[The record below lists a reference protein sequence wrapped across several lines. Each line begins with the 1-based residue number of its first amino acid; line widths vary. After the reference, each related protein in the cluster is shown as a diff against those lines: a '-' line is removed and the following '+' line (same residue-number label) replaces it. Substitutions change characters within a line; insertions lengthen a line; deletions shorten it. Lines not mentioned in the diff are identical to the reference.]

1 LYGLRPTK
9 VDASSASPYD
19 GLHNRTVFQMQADDA
34 DKGGVAALDRAFA
47 ILGVFQPGER
57 ALSLAEIARR
67 TGFYKSTILRLL
79 SSLERGGFIRRLD
92 GNYSIG
98 PEPLR
103 LAQIFQES
111 FHIREVIEPVLRQ
124 LSDDSGETSSFYVRQ
139 GEYRVVLHRVEPP
152 RSVRVSIREGERFP
166 IDRGASGK
174 ILIAFSK
181 PSRATHDAVRERL
194 WALSYGERDPDTAA
208 VSVPVRIW
216 FRINHLLA
224 LITRSSPASLLVSR
238 VGAAQVLI
246 HPGDTHDLARDGGV
260 RPEVGAVERRCGTAL
275 RVRHPGCGRRGDH
288 RAGGPRTD
296 EPPGGSS
303 RPPVE
308 GQHPV
313 GTREASYRR
322 ERDERIAAAG
332 PRSRPDECRP

>member
-1 LYGLRPTK
+1 MVL
-9 VDASSASPYD
+9 S
-19 GLHNRTVFQMQADDA
+19 NRTVFGMPSNDDE
-34 DKGGVAALDRAFA
+34 KGGVAALDRAFT

-67 TGFYKSTILRLL
+67 TGFYKSTILRLIG
-79 SSLERGGFIRRLD
+79 SLERGGFIRRLED

-124 LSDDSGETSSFYVRQ
+124 LSADSGETSSFYVRQ
-139 GEYRVVLHRVEPP
+139 GDYRVVLHRVEPS

-181 PSRATHDAVRERL
+181 PSRASHDAVRERL

-208 VSVPVRIW
+208 VSAPVLGPNNELAGALTLSGPKDRLGATETM
-216 FRINHLLA
+216 RAACNLLLTAAARATAA
-224 LITRSSPASLLVSR
+224 L
-238 VGAAQVLI
+238 G
-246 HPGDTHDLARDGGV
+246 
-260 RPEVGAVERRCGTAL
+260 
-275 RVRHPGCGRRGDH
+275 GDH
-288 RAGGPRTD
+288 RIFAYGMALAAQFD
-296 EPPGGSS
+296 FPP
-303 RPPVE
+303 PTEV
-308 GQHPV
+308 QK
-313 GTREASYRR
+313 A
-322 ERDERIAAAG
+322 
-332 PRSRPDECRP
+332 

>member
-1 LYGLRPTK
+1 MYGLRPTK
-9 VDASSASPYD
+9 VDASSANPYD
-19 GLHNRTVFQMQADDA
+19 GLQNRTVFQMQADDA

-208 VSVPVRIW
+208 VSVPVFGPNSELAGALTLSGPKDRLGASDKM
-216 FRINHLLA
+216 RGACNLLLTSAARATAA
-224 LITRSSPASLLVSR
+224 L
-238 VGAAQVLI
+238 G
-246 HPGDTHDLARDGGV
+246 
-260 RPEVGAVERRCGTAL
+260 
-275 RVRHPGCGRRGDH
+275 GDH
-288 RAGGPRTD
+288 RLFAYGIALAAQFD
-296 EPPGGSS
+296 FALPG
-303 RPPVE
+303 E
-308 GQHPV
+308 TQK
-313 GTREASYRR
+313 A
-322 ERDERIAAAG
+322 
-332 PRSRPDECRP
+332 